1 MSEIEQDLRTM
12 WSAADQRD
20 WTMLQDTFKRLIA
33 NLDPLIALQIAAVRT
48 QAFLPTFENYYPE
61 AKWLRDLMLTVIS
74 YASAPKEL
82 PVNALN
88 QFLSPGCGNF
98 VMSVFDLAR
107 AVQQE
112 YTVFERYSHIT
123 NCVANAI
130 LAELQHLYYSEHGR
144 EYTLMI
150 APATDLETKSHIQS
164 RFWLDKKVAR
174 LDSARWRQ
182 VANQLEARII
192 ANNTV

>member
-1 MSEIEQDLRTM
+1 MTEIEQDLQTM
-12 WSAADQRD
+12 RLAAEQRD
-20 WTMLQDTFKRLIA
+20 WITSQDTFKRLIA
-33 NLDPLIALQIAAVRT
+33 NLDPLIALQIAATRT
-48 QAFLPTFENYYPE
+48 QAFLPTFEMYYPE
-61 AKWLRDLMLTVIS
+61 ARWLRDLMLTVVS
-74 YASAPKEL
+74 YASAPNEL

-98 VMSVFDLAR
+98 VMAVFDLAR
-107 AVQQE
+107 AVEQE

-130 LAELQHLYYSEHGR
+130 LAEMQHLYYSEHGR

-150 APATDLETKSHIQS
+150 APATDNETKSLIQS

-174 LDSARWRQ
+174 LDTARWRQ
-182 VANQLEARII
+182 VADQVEAKLEAGGI
-192 ANNTV
+192 A